1 MNGNITA
8 KKESDLGDARKIAT
22 PLLLRKGLQVFLR
35 NGRQEP
41 LYVVIDPASQLQ
53 WELETHQFFV
63 LEMLQVDEE
72 FVAVAA
78 SYERRFSQMLT
89 RGDLD
94 ALLVNLIDQRLLGLA
109 AAAHPLVA
117 QYREQLQEDLQR
129 LLEEK
134 VARFRDK
141 ATPPAR
147 RDAVAPAPAPIS
159 AAPLAAAPTA
169 SRPASGASNDAG
181 RADAD
186 QLQAGVRGSAGM
198 DDTLQ
203 IPVLHL
209 FNPHRLLKSMQ
220 GWTEPLRYGV
230 FVLPLLFGLA
240 LGIVL
245 NNFSQA
251 HLDASTMLSGMG
263 AIGQVFFSLF
273 TVNLLCTLTLALTA
287 QRYRGTVYSL
297 SIAFMLGFLPRF
309 MPRIS
314 HLLGLSRRERLW
326 LHGGPVLM
334 RLALFSLGVFTWYL
348 TRSSGGVLPAV
359 GLALAITSTVALLL
373 TLNPLSKSS
382 GYHLIAVLVDEPQL
396 RGKAFKALFGRI
408 KGNAYREAN
417 DTALMAYGLASVLYS
432 VLLFVIALLL
442 VGSWLKINFGGTGV
456 LACVVLIGYLSVLT
470 YRKFKSANEMYERT
484 LQYER
489 WKRRRLPE
497 NVEQK
502 VGVQATNKL
511 ARYSGRVFALSLLI
525 CLFLP
530 YPYEPGGSFVILPT
544 EQQQVASDIG
554 GIVTEVLV
562 EGGEQVKAG
571 QVLAR
576 LATGDYAAQVKIAE
590 ARIAEEQAIVAE
602 LKARPRAEEVEV
614 ALRNLDMA
622 RTQTQFSQS
631 NNQRHVTLLAKG
643 GVSAQQ
649 ADQARRQYEVD
660 LMAVK
665 VAEANLALAKAGAT
679 PDSIAAAE
687 AQVQRWHSE
696 RELYLAKIERS
707 QLRAPMDGKLITLL
721 LKQKVG
727 KFQPPGEPFAVV
739 EKADRVFAEIEV
751 PETEIGYVQ
760 PGAVLKV
767 KPLAYSERL
776 FDGTVTQ
783 IDANV
788 VEKTAGKYVKVLTII
803 DNPAG
808 ELKSGMTGYAKSAGE
823 TLPVWKAFTRA
834 IFRFIDVE
842 LWSWIP

>member
-1 MNGNITA
+1 MNGHISA
-8 KKESDLGDARKIAT
+8 IQESDLGDARKIAT

-41 LYVVIDPASQLQ
+41 LYVVLDPASQLQ
-53 WELETHQFFV
+53 WELETRQFFV

-72 FVAVAA
+72 FAA
-78 SYERRFSQMLT
+78 IATSYERRFAQTLS
-89 RGDLD
+89 RGELD

-109 AAAHPLVA
+109 AASHPLVA
-117 QYREQLQEDLQR
+117 PYREQLQADLQR

-141 ATPPAR
+141 ATPPVKRPSAQQP
-147 RDAVAPAPAPIS
+147 DGAAS
-159 AAPLAAAPTA
+159 AAL
-169 SRPASGASNDAG
+169 RPAQGASNDAG
-181 RADAD
+181 RTAAEPP
-186 QLQAGVRGSAGM
+186 QAGVRDAAGM
-198 DDTLQ
+198 DDRLQ

-209 FNPHRLLKSMQ
+209 FDPHRLLKSLQ
-220 GWTEPLRYGV
+220 DWVEPLRYGV

-245 NNFSQA
+245 NNFAQVRQDSVLLLA
-251 HLDASTMLSGMG
+251 DMG
-263 AIGQVFFSLF
+263 AVGHLLFSLF

-287 QRYRGTVYSL
+287 QKYRGTVYSL
-297 SIAFMLGFLPRF
+297 SVAFMLGFLPRF
-309 MPRIS
+309 MPRIR
-314 HLLGLSRRERLW
+314 HLIGLSRRERLW

-334 RLALFSLGVFTWYL
+334 RVALFSLGIFVWYL
-348 TRSSGGVLPAV
+348 TRSSNGLLPVA
-359 GLALAITSTVALLL
+359 GLALAITSATALLL

-417 DTALMAYGLASVLYS
+417 DTALLAYGLASILYS
-432 VLLFVIALLL
+432 VLLFIIVLLL
-442 VGSWLKINFGGTGV
+442 VGSWLKVNFGGTGV
-456 LACVVLIGYLSVLT
+456 LACVLLIGYLSVLT
-470 YRKFKSANEMYERT
+470 YRKFKSANEMYERAV
-484 LQYER
+484 QYER

-497 NVEQK
+497 NLEEKLGAKQANK
-502 VGVQATNKL
+502 VAGYT
-511 ARYSGRVFALSLLI
+511 GRVFALSLLI

-530 YPYEPGGSFVILPT
+530 YPYEPGGTFVILPT

-576 LATGDYAAQVKIAE
+576 LATGDYEAQVKIAE
-590 ARIAEEQAIVAE
+590 ARIAEEQALVAE
-602 LKARPRAEEVEV
+602 LRARPRPEEVEV
-614 ALRNLDMA
+614 AQRSLAMA
-622 RTQTQFSQS
+622 RTQAEFSRT
-631 NNQRHVTLLAKG
+631 NNQRHITLLAKG
-643 GVSAQQ
+643 GVSEQQ

-660 LMAVK
+660 LMAIQ
-665 VAEANLALAKAGAT
+665 VAEANLALVRSGAT
-679 PDSIAAAE
+679 VDTIAAAE
-687 AQVQRWHSE
+687 AQVQRWRGE
-696 RELYLAKIERS
+696 RDLFLAKIERS

-739 EKADRVFAEIEV
+739 EKADQVFAEIEV

-767 KPLAYSERL
+767 KPLAYSHRL

-788 VEKTAGKYVKVLTII
+788 VEKASGKYVKVLTII

-808 ELKSGMTGYAKSAGE
+808 ELKSGMTGYAKAAGE